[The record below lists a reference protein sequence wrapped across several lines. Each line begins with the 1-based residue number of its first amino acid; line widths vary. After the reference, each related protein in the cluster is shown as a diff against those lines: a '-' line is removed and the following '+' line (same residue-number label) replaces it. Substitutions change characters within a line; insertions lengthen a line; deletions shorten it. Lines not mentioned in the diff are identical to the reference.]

1 MNLERFIGFIF
12 LVSIIFLI
20 GIFSEPQ
27 SQYKNNIQISLP
39 QETSM
44 SFEDVNQD
52 KTQEIRIEETPDLNI
67 INPISNEPENIFF
80 EKSDFD
86 LFVYRAHVLS
96 SEENAK
102 KLSNKIKQG
111 GFPSFV
117 EPFGTNKNLYAIYI
131 GPFLSESEI
140 SSNIEK
146 IEEVSQSSQGEVTRW
161 KL

>member
-1 MNLERFIGFIF
+1 MNLERSIGFIF
-12 LVSIIFLI
+12 LVSIILLI

-52 KTQEIRIEETPDLNI
+52 KTQEIKIEETPDLNI

-96 SEENAK
+96 S
-102 KLSNKIKQG
+102 
-111 GFPSFV
+111 
-117 EPFGTNKNLYAIYI
+117 
-131 GPFLSESEI
+131 
-140 SSNIEK
+140 
-146 IEEVSQSSQGEVTRW
+146 
-161 KL
+161 